1 MTTQLA
7 VLEGEP
13 VPGTGLARVEP
24 DKIIK
29 PHVEAKG
36 AEADRALARLAD
48 MPCENPKQEQV
59 FADFLTMCR
68 SLVDELDKHRRS
80 FTDPLQKEKTRIDK
94 LYKPAADKWAAVEAL
109 IRKKLQGAA
118 QARLS
123 AQQEAKRLAAE
134 AASKGDVGTA
144 VLVLAK
150 APEKPLV
157 AGVGHGAE
165 WKVTEWDISK
175 VPAQFL
181 TLDWSAIKLYCNEH
195 KHSDTIPP
203 VEGLTFTR
211 TAIVR
216 AK

>member
-1 MTTQLA
+1 VTSTLA

-13 VPGTGLARVEP
+13 VPGTGLARR
-24 DKIIK
+24 DDAII
-29 PHVEAKG
+29 PHVEAKQS
-36 AEADRALARLAD
+36 EADRALARLAD

-94 LYKPAADKWAAVEAL
+94 LYKPAADRWAAVEAL
-109 IRKKLQGAA
+109 IRSKLQGAA

-165 WKVTEWDISK
+165 WECSEWDLAR
-175 VPAQFL
+175 VPREYL
-181 TLDWSAIKLYCNEH
+181 TLDWSKIKMLCKEH
-195 KHSDTIPP
+195 KHSDTMPEI
-203 VEGLTFTR
+203 EGLTFTR
-211 TAIVR
+211 KAIVR
-216 AK
+216 AR